1 MRFWF
6 HRLPIK
12 MKRLLLVVPL
22 ILVGGF
28 GMASDFD
35 YPLSDHFD
43 GERFFNPGNV
53 GQKKFSDFVRVLRER
68 NKKPW
73 PDWLENAKEAS
84 PKPRNDENTI
94 QLTYVNHAT
103 VLIQFQG
110 RNILTDPIWSERCS
124 PVSFAGPKRHRAPGV
139 AFDRLPVIHAVL
151 ISHNHYDHL
160 DLPTLRRLHQRDRP
174 LIIAGIG
181 TRPFLEAE
189 GFDRVVE
196 LDWWQ
201 KHESESGVA
210 FHFVPAQHW
219 SKRNFFGQNEMLWGG
234 FVIKSPRGG
243 IFFAGDTGYGK
254 HFGEVNTRLGPFDA
268 ALLPI
273 GAYKPVWFMENFH
286 MGPSDAVQAFHDLNR
301 PVTLAIH
308 HGTFP
313 LGAEGHEDAHQ
324 DLLALKEA
332 AGDGLKNFHAVGNG
346 SVLKV
351 PLKGPLTQS
360 TDNVNDSIN
369 ASK

>member
-1 MRFWF
+1 
-6 HRLPIK
+6 
-12 MKRLLLVVPL
+12 
-22 ILVGGF
+22 
-28 GMASDFD
+28 MASDFD

-53 GQKKFSDFVRVLRER
+53 GQKVQRLRSR
-68 NKKPW
+68 SSRTQQKALARLAGKTRRR
-73 PDWLENAKEAS
+73 L
-84 PKPRNDENTI
+84 PRNRETMKIHI

-196 LDWWQ
+196 LTGGKSTNQ
-201 KHESESGVA
+201 NRVSRFILCPRNIGPKETFSGKTKC
-210 FHFVPAQHW
+210 
-219 SKRNFFGQNEMLWGG
+219 SG
-234 FVIKSPRGG
+234 
-243 IFFAGDTGYGK
+243 AGSSLK
-254 HFGEVNTRLGPFDA
+254 VLGA
-268 ALLPI
+268 ASFLP
-273 GAYKPVWFMENFH
+273 ET
-286 MGPSDAVQAFHDLNR
+286 
-301 PVTLAIH
+301 PVTANTLAKL
-308 HGTFP
+308 TPAWVPSMRRFCP
-313 LGAEGHEDAHQ
+313 SVPTNRF
-324 DLLALKEA
+324 
-332 AGDGLKNFHAVGNG
+332 GLWRIFTW
-346 SVLKV
+346 
-351 PLKGPLTQS
+351 GPRTLCKPS
-360 TDNVNDSIN
+360 MI
-369 ASK
+369 